1 MVAAVVS
8 GERQLPGPQP
18 ETSTPTCERPTH
30 PVSTRVVSADRVHH
44 RHVAVTGAQ
53 VTDVFPA
60 SPLYAGCWAQ
70 PPSLPRCHVFS
81 SVRAVACMC
90 SHRLGAGAEACNQR
104 TRAPVTEISQAYLGP
119 VSWLWQHPLMGF
131 IVVA

>member
-1 MVAAVVS
+1 MVATVVS
-8 GERQLPGPQP
+8 GRRRLPSPQP
-18 ETSTPTCERPTH
+18 ETSMPTRERTTH
-30 PVSTRVVSADRVHH
+30 PVSTRIISADKLRR

-70 PPSLPRCHVFS
+70 PPFFPRCHVFS

-90 SHRLGAGAEACNQR
+90 SHRPGAGAEAGDQR
-104 TRAPVTEISQAYLGP
+104 TRAPVTEISQAYLRPPRPGP
-119 VSWLWQHPLMGF
+119 GSIP
-131 IVVA
+131 